1 MNPTVVFEKNL
12 KAFNKGVRRIIN
24 MGGSSSSKTIS
35 ILELLLLIA
44 QKRQDKGV
52 LISIGSESLPH
63 LKLGAI
69 RDFNNILK
77 RDKIYNEDNIDLG
90 THSYHFGKS
99 VIEFFSA
106 DVSKASGPR
115 RDILYLNEC
124 NNIPYTVVEQLEM
137 RTNETIFYDFNPVVE
152 FWIKDE
158 IMALPESEWTLI
170 KSNYKDNKHLPKSIL
185 HEIELKAA
193 RDPNFKRIHVD
204 VEYGSY
210 KGLIFPK
217 INIVE
222 SFPEDCKW
230 VGYGLDFGYTNDP
243 TALIK
248 AGLSRGQLYY
258 DEKIFLKGLNNSAV
272 NKLMK
277 DADVGE
283 DEVIADSSD
292 PKSIDD
298 LSEYGWDIQGA
309 VKGPD
314 SIINGIDTMKQS
326 T

>member
-1 MNPTVVFEKNL
+1 MNPTIVFEKNL
-12 KAFNKGVRRIIN
+12 KAFNKGIRRIIN

-44 QKRQDKGV
+44 QKRKDKGV
-52 LISIGSESLPH
+52 LISVGSESLPH

-77 RDKIYNEDNIDLG
+77 REGIYNEDNIDLG
-90 THSYHFGKS
+90 THAYHFGDS

-137 RTNETIFYDFNPVVE
+137 RTNEVIFYDFNPVIE

-158 IMALPESEWTLI
+158 TMNLPESEWTLI
-170 KSNYKDNKHLPKSIL
+170 KSNYKDNKHLPKAIL
-185 HEIELKAA
+185 HEIEMQAE

-210 KGLIFPK
+210 KGLIFP
-217 INIVE
+217 NIKTVE
-222 SFPEDCKW
+222 SFIVSLSFHTVDS
-230 VGYGLDFGYTNDP
+230 TN
-243 TALIK
+243 LR
-248 AGLSRGQLYY
+248 LFS
-258 DEKIFLKGLNNSAV
+258 
-272 NKLMK
+272 
-277 DADVGE
+277 
-283 DEVIADSSD
+283 
-292 PKSIDD
+292 
-298 LSEYGWDIQGA
+298 
-309 VKGPD
+309 
-314 SIINGIDTMKQS
+314 
-326 T
+326 